1 MRAFRHGCNRRGR
14 TIPATA
20 GRGDRGGPKG
30 GGGAGREELPALRPQ
45 PGPVAAAVTG
55 GVAAGEAPGPLRE
68 RTGGGGTES
77 ERDPRGLHRGA
88 RLPALRPAPDGQ
100 AADLRLLHG
109 PALVA
114 SDREAL
120 LGRRRLPLPGG
131 WGGAGL
137 PIDRALSTS
146 ASGGDGR
153 PLPAGTAAMPTG
165 GDGTAGQGG
174 TGRDQAAGERQP
186 AQGHELQADGGA
198 GGAAGG
204 GDRRDAGR
212 GGAGGS
218 GRGRALRSRRT
229 RRRPAGGAEPA
240 RGPAAQD
247 PGGEAGAGG
256 GGAPSCGRK
265 GGRAC

>member
-45 PGPVAAAVTG
+45 PGPVAAAVAG
-55 GVAAGEAPGPLRE
+55 GVAAGAAPDPLPE
-68 RTGGGGTES
+68 LTGGGGTES

-100 AADLRLLHG
+100 AADLRLLRG

-146 ASGGDGR
+146 ASGGAGR

-165 GDGTAGQGG
+165 GGG
-174 TGRDQAAGERQP
+174 T
-186 AQGHELQADGGA
+186 
-198 GGAAGG
+198 
-204 GDRRDAGR
+204 
-212 GGAGGS
+212 
-218 GRGRALRSRRT
+218 
-229 RRRPAGGAEPA
+229 
-240 RGPAAQD
+240 
-247 PGGEAGAGG
+247 AGG
-256 GGAPSCGRK
+256 GGTWRGPTAGGPPPGAGPRRQTGGGARK
-265 GGRAC
+265 RPGGGERPRA